1 MMKQHIYKT
10 KSQNVFFTKSCNFT
24 ENTSRSGLFTE
35 NLLTSHGPYGH
46 FHKDGLAQIQSKSW
60 VGKENVDIWG
70 PLQNGRT
77 N

>member
-1 MMKQHIYKT
+1 MCF
-10 KSQNVFFTKSCNFT
+10 SQKVATSLK
-24 ENTSRSGLFTE
+24 NTSRSGLFTE

-70 PLQNGRT
+70 PLQNGRK